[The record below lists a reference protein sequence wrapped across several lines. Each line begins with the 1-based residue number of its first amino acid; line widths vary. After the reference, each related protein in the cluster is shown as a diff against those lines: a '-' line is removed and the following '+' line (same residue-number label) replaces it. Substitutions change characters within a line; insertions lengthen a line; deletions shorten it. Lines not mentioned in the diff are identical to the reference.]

1 MPINRAFQR
10 LRKPMKD
17 GFIEKGKYDLIMK
30 INYIYEEENI
40 FFFISQV
47 NTLSQ
52 MSRFVKFFLLSQQS
66 AQIKNMLK

>member
-10 LRKPMKD
+10 LKKLRKD

-30 INYIYEEENI
+30 INYIYKEENI
-40 FFFISQV
+40 FFFISQA

-52 MSRFVKFFLLSQQS
+52 MSRFVKFFLLSQQL